1 MWDRREFLAASFAMA
16 GCARET
22 AEEEPGTAPLIAG
35 IETSVIWDGRA
46 TGFTWFQPRA
56 CRLPDGTL
64 LMALQRITGSDN
76 YGSSHLSVSTDVGR
90 SWSEPQSIPG
100 LERRMLPAA
109 PDGSDVPTEEAVA
122 DVTPQYHPRTDTT
135 LMIGWNV
142 YYQDD
147 ALAIPNKLRWP
158 VYVVRRADGTWTERK
173 KLEWDDP
180 IAARIYGT
188 NCSQRWVLPD
198 GKILIPVTYASY
210 EREDRLVGTLL
221 CSFDDETLTVE
232 RTGNGLE
239 LAVKRGLLEP
249 SITEY
254 GGTFYMTIRA
264 EDGRGYW
271 ARSDDGL
278 QWAPM
283 ESWRFDDGEELVM
296 STTQQHWM
304 EHREAL
310 FLVYTRKTEENAEVM
325 RWRAPLYCA
334 RFDEKTGRLLRDSEQ
349 VVLPMDVPG
358 KPAARMGNFA
368 IVHATENET
377 LITVGEARPEQGW
390 AGDTLQAR
398 VVWSRPNEV

>member
-1 MWDRREFLAASFAMA
+1 MWNRRKFLAAGLAMA
-16 GCARET
+16 GCAREA
-22 AEEEPGTAPLIAG
+22 AEEVPLIAG
-35 IETSVIWDGRA
+35 IETSVIWNGRK

-64 LMALQRITGSDN
+64 LMALQQISGSDN
-76 YGSSHLSVSTDVGR
+76 YGSSHLSVSTDSGR
-90 SWSEPQSIPG
+90 TWGEPRSIPG
-100 LERRMLPAA
+100 LERKMLPQA

-122 DVTPQYHPRTDTT
+122 DVTPQYHPQTDTT

-142 YYQDD
+142 YYQNDT
-147 ALAIPNKLRWP
+147 LAIPNKLRWP
-158 VYVVRRADGTWTERK
+158 VYVVRRSDGSWTERK

-180 IAARIYGT
+180 IASRIYGT

-221 CSFDDETLTVE
+221 CSFDGETLTVE

-249 SITEY
+249 SITEF

-278 QWAPM
+278 QWEPM
-283 ESWRFDDGEELVM
+283 ESWRFDDGEELEM

-304 EHREAL
+304 EHRDAL

-334 RFDEKTGRLLRDSEQ
+334 RFDEKAGALLRETEQ
-349 VVLPMDVPG
+349 VVFPMDAPG

-377 LITVGEARPEQGW
+377 LITVGEARPEQDW

-398 VVWSRPNEV
+398 VFWSRPNEV